1 MREKQVHEKSLSLT
15 LKFNVNSMGKD
26 FLTSCTVTILHHYY
40 SDINEKAECSIVPT
54 NKPFYRHGGHIEL
67 IRFKE
72 YYRLPRGHGRISFV
86 FSSAFRDIF
95 S

>member
-1 MREKQVHEKSLSLT
+1 
-15 LKFNVNSMGKD
+15 MGKD
-26 FLTSCTVTILHHYY
+26 LLTSCTVTILHHYY

-54 NKPFYRHGGHIEL
+54 KRPFYRYGSHIEL

-72 YYRLPRGHGRISFV
+72 YYRMPRGQEHISFV
-86 FSSAFRDIF
+86 FFSAFQDIL